1 MVDYGTGSF
10 TLANLGN
17 PATGPDDVFQWNPGD
32 SNTVEDHNTGTR
44 LLVKFH
50 SIPAATMNFEDDAVQ
65 DVGIPTHTDWLL
77 V

>member
-50 SIPAATMNFEDDAVQ
+50 SIPAAT
-65 DVGIPTHTDWLL
+65 
-77 V
+77 